1 MNAQNDATAASIAH
15 LTLARAQVVAAQ
27 QSLRLYIK
35 ESGSLYGEQFL
46 VSPLLEAVSRIDREI
61 RVIEEDDEDE
71 IAARM

>member
-15 LTLARAQVVAAQ
+15 LQAARAQVVAAQ

-61 RVIEEDDEDE
+61 RVVEIDAEDE
-71 IAARM
+71 